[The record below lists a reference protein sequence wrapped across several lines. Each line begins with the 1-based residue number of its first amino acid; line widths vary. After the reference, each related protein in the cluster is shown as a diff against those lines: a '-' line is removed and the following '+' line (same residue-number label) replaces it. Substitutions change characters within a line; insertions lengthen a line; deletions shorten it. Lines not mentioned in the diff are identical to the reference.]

1 MPLTS
6 NSGLNLPDLQT
17 SGLTSLYK
25 TESLSAPITTVNSS
39 ASSYLEQVTIPSIS
53 LPTNS
58 PISLPIGNGTNSS
71 NSINYLTSPAVLPD
85 FNGDGKTD
93 QVWVNA
99 QTGTIEIRLMNGAQ
113 VLQQGSLGSFGGSS
127 GLNSWSYSL
136 GDFNG
141 DGKTDFL
148 LHNKTTGANE
158 LVLMNGVQVANLI
171 TLQSLAPEWTPTVGY
186 FQGDRETDIL
196 WHDTK
201 TGQNTVWIMNANNT
215 TSPIVS
221 TAVLANTTANAIPT
235 VVDFNANGKDD
246 ILWRN
251 PTTGANSVWF
261 MNGAQETSYNLQSQD
276 PAWTFTLGNFSG
288 SGRTDLLWHNSTTGQ
303 NQIWSMNGIIA
314 TETTLNTLDTAWTSS
329 IGDFNGDGKSDIL
342 WHNQQNGQN
351 MVWLMN
357 GGSLTTQ
364 ALLPTNSANET
375 AVIGNFNG
383 DGKSEIYWRDNAA
396 GADQIW
402 TPSGNGTTVTQTSI
416 AESNQLS
423 PIVVGT
429 NGKPEVDSKGQP
441 LIEWVVL

>member
-1 MPLTS
+1 MSLISTSPLNSQDSTS
-6 NSGLNLPDLQT
+6 FSLQ
-17 SGLTSLYK
+17 SLAR
-25 TESLSAPITTVNSS
+25 TESLSAPIFTNSLSSSSS
-39 ASSYLEQVTIPSIS
+39 AQAAIPSIS
-53 LPTNS
+53 LPTL
-58 PISLPIGNGTNSS
+58 PVSLPIGNGTPSS

-99 QTGTIEIRLMNGAQ
+99 QTGTIEIRLMNGTQ

-127 GLNSWSYSL
+127 GLNSWNYSL

-171 TLQSLAPEWTPTVGY
+171 TLQSMAPEWTPTVGY

-215 TSPIVS
+215 TSPVVN
-221 TAVLANTTANAIPT
+221 TAVLANTAANAIPT

-261 MNGAQETSYNLQSQD
+261 MNGA
-276 PAWTFTLGNFSG
+276 
-288 SGRTDLLWHNSTTGQ
+288 R
-303 NQIWSMNGIIA
+303 
-314 TETTLNTLDTAWTSS
+314 
-329 IGDFNGDGKSDIL
+329 
-342 WHNQQNGQN
+342 
-351 MVWLMN
+351 
-357 GGSLTTQ
+357 
-364 ALLPTNSANET
+364 
-375 AVIGNFNG
+375 
-383 DGKSEIYWRDNAA
+383 RD
-396 GADQIW
+396 
-402 TPSGNGTTVTQTSI
+402 
-416 AESNQLS
+416 
-423 PIVVGT
+423 
-429 NGKPEVDSKGQP
+429 
-441 LIEWVVL
+441 